1 MKRKLLKVLL
11 PMLLTVM
18 LVLSIVA
25 CGREAKATENN
36 PSDTIVG
43 ADVDTNDS
51 DDSKN
56 SDDNTDSDK
65 TDEDNN
71 DEDDNIDGTGEYDPN
86 KTFVENH
93 GALKVDGANL
103 VDKNGNKVQL
113 YGMSTHGIAWFP
125 DYVNYDTFKYLR
137 DEWGNNCIRLAMY
150 TEEYAGYTSGGDKN
164 KLKELVSN
172 GVDYATDL
180 GMYVIIDWHILNDQ
194 TPMRHKDEAKDF
206 FDEMSKKYKDYD
218 NVIYEI
224 CNEPNGQG
232 TWDEITR
239 YANEVIPVIRA
250 NDPDAII
257 LVGTPT
263 WSQEVD
269 KPAASPLNFDNVM
282 YVLHFYAA
290 THTDWLR
297 QRMQEA
303 INAGTPIFISE
314 FGLCE
319 ASGNGAINKDE
330 SDKWKKIIEDNNIS
344 FMCWNLANKDET
356 SSIIKSGCNKLS
368 GWSDNELKEEGLYMK
383 DWFKSKMGN

>member
-1 MKRKLLKVLL
+1 
-11 PMLLTVM
+11 M

-319 ASGNGAINKDE
+319 ASGNGAINKGE

>member
-180 GMYVIIDWHILNDQ
+180 GLYVIIDWHILNDQ

>member
-319 ASGNGAINKDE
+319 ASGNGAINKGE

>member
-1 MKRKLLKVLL
+1 
-11 PMLLTVM
+11 M